1 MVNGY
6 SSETSKTGFC
16 VIRKWLR
23 RYQNYEIL
31 GRTFVWNFYSAL
43 PEINQNKGPPHDLAT
58 LMAMFKL
65 LCMQAQGCPNFEKV
79 ESMIASRKSDNM
91 QRFAKAIHQKMKTN
105 NIFRDVPERK
115 GYFYRTT

>member
-1 MVNGY
+1 
-6 SSETSKTGFC
+6 
-16 VIRKWLR
+16 
-23 RYQNYEIL
+23 
-31 GRTFVWNFYSAL
+31 
-43 PEINQNKGPPHDLAT
+43 
-58 LMAMFKL
+58 MAMFKL

-115 GYFYRTT
+115 GYFYRTTNLGNFQITNYVVEYKVIIRLKNNVLKVEHSLEHLTNQRSTE

>member
-1 MVNGY
+1 MCN
-6 SSETSKTGFC
+6 
-16 VIRKWLR
+16 R
-23 RYQNYEIL
+23 
-31 GRTFVWNFYSAL
+31 
-43 PEINQNKGPPHDLAT
+43 NKGPPHDLAT

-105 NIFRDVPERK
+105 NIFRDVPERI
-115 GYFYRTT
+115 G